1 MTGIYSQCPP
11 VLALFQKRIGG
22 DDALL
27 QLAGLRFKEAGLGG
41 EFYAESPEELDWL
54 LKFKSL
60 PERPAIVHL
69 SRGLNL
75 FEEAGRK
82 MILDFAQLFK
92 GRIFGMIVH
101 DQTEIADRFN
111 EYAGFLRELEYALD
125 KIEGCPCLFIEY
137 AAGLEPGLFMK
148 LFKEV
153 QELTHVSACIDIGH
167 IGLWQAKN
175 TYLRFHPGEEFFAL
189 KPDNPRLF
197 EVLEDV
203 QRAVSS
209 ALETVLLVVRELGR
223 LGKPLHFH
231 LHDAHPLSNS
241 GSFGISDHLSFL
253 DKIPIPF
260 EYEGRRYLDP
270 MFGPSGL
277 SKVVKE
283 ALQWL
288 DADRLSFTLEVHPGE
303 GRLPLGNASHLF
315 NHWRDKGNAERM
327 NFWLSVLHKNQNL
340 VLKACGKK
348 EAGVEKGAG
357 MIIYNLFPLLAG
369 KFTEWETHLSR
380 ASDLGFTWVFVNPI
394 HLPGASGSIYS
405 IKDYFSFNPLL
416 VDSKRDELPQDQV
429 KEMIKTAEKLG
440 LRIMVD
446 LVINHCA
453 ADSDLIRSHPGWFL
467 REPNGR
473 IAHPF
478 ADENGKRVTWKDL
491 AQFDHRNTRD
501 KEGLF
506 RFSLDVVK
514 FLAELGFKG
523 FRCDAA
529 YQIPR
534 NIWERLIKEAGK
546 TYPDLLF
553 FAETLGTTPDLTRK
567 TASAGFDY
575 IFNSSKWWDF
585 DSRWLMQQ
593 YNLTRDIS
601 PSISFPESHD
611 TMRVSEELNGNP
623 AGIKQRYLFSVLFSA
638 GVMMPIGFEF
648 GFRRRLHVV
657 KTRSRDWEET
667 GIDLTSFITAVNKI
681 KAEHKIFQ
689 EDAPTEML
697 PHRNPRVLLMWK
709 ASTHTQE
716 ESLFILNK
724 DIHNEQYFYE
734 ENLQR
739 YVQAGAPLLDI
750 SPEYPLDY
758 IPVPFS
764 YNLQPGQGIVL
775 ITSRDTVPED

>member
-1 MTGIYSQCPP
+1 MQANEGYLSWR
-11 VLALFQKRIGG
+11 KR
-22 DDALL
+22 
-27 QLAGLRFKEAGLGG
+27 
-41 EFYAESPEELDWL
+41 
-54 LKFKSL
+54 
-60 PERPAIVHL
+60 
-69 SRGLNL
+69 
-75 FEEAGRK
+75 
-82 MILDFAQLFK
+82 
-92 GRIFGMIVH
+92 
-101 DQTEIADRFN
+101 
-111 EYAGFLRELEYALD
+111 LEWTQ
-125 KIEGCPCLFIEY
+125 ELFI
-137 AAGLEPGLFMK
+137 
-148 LFKEV
+148 
-153 QELTHVSACIDIGH
+153 
-167 IGLWQAKN
+167 
-175 TYLRFHPGEEFFAL
+175 
-189 KPDNPRLF
+189 DN
-197 EVLEDV
+197 
-203 QRAVSS
+203 
-209 ALETVLLVVRELGR
+209 
-223 LGKPLHFH
+223 
-231 LHDAHPLSNS
+231 
-241 GSFGISDHLSFL
+241 
-253 DKIPIPF
+253 
-260 EYEGRRYLDP
+260 RR
-270 MFGPSGL
+270 
-277 SKVVKE
+277 
-283 ALQWL
+283 
-288 DADRLSFTLEVHPGE
+288 
-303 GRLPLGNASHLF
+303 
-315 NHWRDKGNAERM
+315 
-327 NFWLSVLHKNQNL
+327 SVLHKNQDL

-380 ASDLGFTWVFVNPI
+380 ASDMGFTWVFVNPI
-394 HLPGASGSIYS
+394 HRPGASGSIYS

-416 VDSKRDELPQDQV
+416 VDSKSDKLPQDQV

-440 LRIMVD
+440 LKVMVD

-453 ADSDLIRSHPGWFL
+453 TDSDLIRSHPGWFL
-467 REPNGR
+467 RAPNGL

-478 ADENGKRVTWKDL
+478 ADENGKRVVWKDL

-506 RFSLDVVK
+506 RFFLDVVK
-514 FLAELGFKG
+514 FLADLGFKG

-529 YQIPR
+529 YQIPK
-534 NIWERLIKEAGK
+534 NIWERLIKEVRK

-638 GVMMPIGFEF
+638 GVMVPIGFEF

-667 GIDLTSFITAVNKI
+667 DIDLTSFITAVNKI